1 MENQDKDLPSKP
13 ARKPRVRDPGLH
25 RAKIM
30 EAAAASF
37 AENGY
42 ARATLRDIAQ
52 RAGVTHG
59 LIKLHFGSK
68 EALFLQVV
76 PGTRDWA
83 DLVRD
88 RGRGSMAENIAE
100 AFSSRTEKGS
110 AQDLM
115 VALIRASAGGAI
127 SPAQL
132 YEATRQTSLALY
144 MPLLGGE
151 DAEIRTEFIMAF
163 MIGVTFSRFMAG
175 AGLMQ
180 TLPEPEFKAHL
191 AKALSDLL
199 ADAQAMRPV
208 KEKAEN
214 TVTE

>member
-1 MENQDKDLPSKP
+1 MKSQDPDATTSPVS
-13 ARKPRVRDPGLH
+13 KPRVRDPELH
-25 RAKIM
+25 RSKIID
-30 EAAAASF
+30 AAAQSF

-42 ARATLRDIAQ
+42 AKATLRDIAQ

-68 EALFLQVV
+68 EALFLAAV

-88 RGRGSMAENIAE
+88 RDRGSMAENVAE
-100 AFSSRTEKGS
+100 AFSSRSEKGS
-110 AQDLM
+110 TQDLL

-132 YEATRQTSLALY
+132 YEVTRQTSLALY

-151 DAEIRTEFIMAF
+151 DAEIRTEFLMSF

-180 TLPEPEFKAHL
+180 AMPEDEFKAHL
-191 AKALSDLL
+191 TKALSNLL
-199 ADAQAMRPV
+199 IDADAM
-208 KEKAEN
+208 KSGTKASSAAS
-214 TVTE
+214 T